1 MNSVSSSSA
10 PTRTLFVCLV
20 LVALSTVVFP
30 YITGYGMQLFQAV
43 VLWAWVL
50 VAAATSGTFAD
61 QHHFIVWPLAGVLNV
76 VAFSVVALPLY
87 FVLRRRIPIAT
98 SLMLAAWLLFYVSFL
113 FVLFPAT
120 DGP

>member
-1 MNSVSSSSA
+1 MNSVPSSSA

-20 LVALSTVVFP
+20 LVALSTVAFP

-43 VLWAWVL
+43 ALSAWAL
-50 VAAATSGTFAD
+50 VAIATSETFAD
-61 QHHFIVWPLAGVLNV
+61 QHHFIVWPLAGVLNIV
-76 VAFSVVALPLY
+76 MFSVVALPLY

-98 SLMLAAWLLFYVSFL
+98 SLVLAAWLLFYVGCL